1 MPKPGKTGF
10 SRIIDATGYSWQGIV
25 AAVKHEAAFRQE
37 LFLCLV
43 LIPLAFFITQDAIKL
58 ALLIGS
64 LILILIVE
72 LLNSAVEAVV
82 DRFGEEMHE
91 LCGRA
96 KDMGSA
102 AVFFSLLNAAVIW
115 SLIIFT
121 TYFINN

>member
-1 MPKPGKTGF
+1 LPKPGKTGL
-10 SRIIDATGYSWQGIV
+10 SRIIDAAGYSWQGIV

-37 LFLCLV
+37 LFLCLI
-43 LIPLAFFITQDAIKL
+43 LIPLAFFITQDGIKL
-58 ALLIGS
+58 ALLISS

-121 TYFINN
+121 IYF